1 MSVGAPRPDQVAA
14 EAQAPVLSVA
24 GLTTSFMRER
34 QSIPV
39 VRDVSFEIAPRETV
53 AIVGESGSGKSV
65 TALSIMRLIPK
76 ESGRSEGRIML
87 SGRDLL
93 TLPEADMKHIR
104 GNDVAMIFQ
113 EPMTS
118 LNPVLTIGFQ
128 IAEALI
134 QHRGLSRAAA
144 EAETIRLLDRVRIP
158 AAKSRFHEHPHR
170 FSGGMRQRVM
180 IAMALACRPKLLIA
194 DEPTTA
200 LDVTIQAQILELLK
214 ELQQEEGMSILFITH
229 DMGVVAEIADRTV
242 VMYGGQAVE
251 TDATSRIFAAPSHP
265 YTRSL
270 LAAVPRLGS
279 MDGRTRP
286 MRFPIVDKVTGT
298 SDEPV
303 ETPDTVSSAER
314 PLLEV
319 SNLTTRF
326 PIRSGLFGK
335 VSGRVH
341 AVENISFTLR
351 AGETLALVGESGCGK
366 STTGRSILKLT
377 EPDAGTVLID
387 GQDVLAM
394 NGRTL
399 RDFRRHM
406 QIVFQD
412 PFASLNP
419 RMSVGTAIAAPLL
432 ANGLATAAQA
442 RDKVADLLVRVG
454 LTADMAARF
463 PHEFSGG
470 QRQRICIARRACAR
484 TKIDCRGRSGLRAR
498 CLGQGASRQF
508 DARPSGQHGARLSL
522 HFPRHCGGR
531 ADEPS
536 RRGDVSRRDRRDRPA
551 GRLVRQPA
559 ASLHQETD
567 GRRSRARPLAPRHQA
582 RGRQRRDQKP
592 GARGRLPAAGAAI
605 SRSLARPC
613 RAGLGRGVVGLT
625 HQGTVRLGCFRGTRR
640 CRLVLLKS

>member
-1 MSVGAPRPDQVAA
+1 MSTGASRPDPIVA
-14 EAQAPVLSVA
+14 EAKAPVLSVA
-24 GLTTSFMRER
+24 GLTTSFLRER
-34 QSIPV
+34 QWIPV
-39 VRDVSFEIAPRETV
+39 VRDVSFDIAAKETV

-76 ESGRSEGRIML
+76 ESGRVEGRVTL
-87 SGRDLL
+87 AGRDLL
-93 TLPEADMKHIR
+93 TLSEASMTDVR

-158 AAKSRFHEHPHR
+158 AAASRFHEHPHR

-180 IAMALACRPKLLIA
+180 IAMALACKPKLLIA

-251 TDATSRIFAAPSHP
+251 TDATARIFAAPSHP
-265 YTRSL
+265 YTSAL

-279 MDGRTRP
+279 MGGRTRP

-298 SDEPV
+298 SDEPT
-303 ETPDTVSSAER
+303 ETPETVSTAER

-319 SNLTTRF
+319 ANLTTRF

-377 EPDAGTVLID
+377 EPDSGTVLVD

-394 NGRTL
+394 NARTL
-399 RDFRRHM
+399 RDFRKQM

-432 ANGLATAAQA
+432 ANGLATASQA

-470 QRQRICIARRACAR
+470 QRQRICIARALA
-484 TKIDCRGRSGLRAR
+484 
-498 CLGQGASRQF
+498 LG
-508 DARPSGQHGARLSL
+508 PKLIV
-522 HFPRHCGGR
+522 
-531 ADEPS
+531 ADEAVSALDVSVKAQVVNLMLDLQAGMGLAYLFISHDIAVVERMSHRVAVMYLGEIVETGPRAALFGNPQHPYTKKLMAAVPVPDPS
-536 RRGDVSRRDRRDRPA
+536 RRGTKRETSNDEIRSPVRAPDYQPP
-551 GRLVRQPA
+551 VRQYREV
-559 ASLHQETD
+559 S
-567 GRRSRARPLAPRHQA
+567 
-582 RGRQRRDQKP
+582 P
-592 GARGRLPAAGAAI
+592 GH
-605 SRSLARPC
+605 
-613 RAGLGRGVVGLT
+613 VVQVWGEEW
-625 HQGTVRLGCFRGTRR
+625 
-640 CRLVLLKS
+640 SA

>member
-1 MSVGAPRPDQVAA
+1 MSSGASVPDHVAA
-14 EAQAPVLSVA
+14 NARSPVLSVS

-34 QSIPV
+34 QWSPV
-39 VRDVSFEIAPRETV
+39 VRDVSFDVASRETV

-76 ESGRSEGRIML
+76 ENGRVEGRVQL
-87 SGRDLL
+87 AGRDLL
-93 TLPEADMKHIR
+93 TLPEASMKDVR
-104 GNDVAMIFQ
+104 GNEVAMIFQ

-134 QHRGLSRAAA
+134 QHRSLSRAAA
-144 EAETIRLLDRVRIP
+144 EVETIRLLDRVRIP

-180 IAMALACRPKLLIA
+180 IAMALACKPRLLIA

-214 ELQQEEGMSILFITH
+214 ELQQEEEMSILFITH

-251 TDATSRIFAAPSHP
+251 TDATARIFASASHP

-279 MDGRTRP
+279 MDGRPRP

-298 SDEPV
+298 SDEPA
-303 ETPDTVSSAER
+303 ETPDTVSIAER

-341 AVENISFTLR
+341 AVENISFSLR

-377 EPDAGTVLID
+377 EPDSGTVLVD

-394 NGRTL
+394 NARTL
-399 RDFRRHM
+399 RDFRKQM

-432 ANGLATAAQA
+432 ANGLATASQA
-442 RDKVADLLVRVG
+442 REKVADLLVRVG

-470 QRQRICIARRACAR
+470 QRQRICIARALA
-484 TKIDCRGRSGLRAR
+484 
-498 CLGQGASRQF
+498 LG
-508 DARPSGQHGARLSL
+508 PKLIV
-522 HFPRHCGGR
+522 
-531 ADEPS
+531 ADEAVSALDVSVKAQVVNLMLDLQASMGLAYLFISHDIAVVERMSHRVAVMYLGEIVETGPRAALFGNPQHPYTKKLMAAVPVPDPA
-536 RRGDVSRRDRRDRPA
+536 RRGIRRQVANDEIRSPVRSPDYQPP
-551 GRLVRQPA
+551 VRQYREV
-559 ASLHQETD
+559 S
-567 GRRSRARPLAPRHQA
+567 
-582 RGRQRRDQKP
+582 P
-592 GARGRLPAAGAAI
+592 GH
-605 SRSLARPC
+605 
-613 RAGLGRGVVGLT
+613 VVQVWGEEW
-625 HQGTVRLGCFRGTRR
+625 
-640 CRLVLLKS
+640 SN

>member
-1 MSVGAPRPDQVAA
+1 MSSGASRPDQAIA

-24 GLTTSFMRER
+24 GLTTSFVRER
-34 QSIPV
+34 QWIPV
-39 VRDVSFEIAPRETV
+39 VRNVSFDIAPRETV

-76 ESGRSEGRIML
+76 ESGRIEGRIML

-93 TLPEADMKHIR
+93 MLPEASMKDIR

-144 EAETIRLLDRVRIP
+144 EAETIRLLDHVRIP
-158 AAKSRFHEHPHR
+158 AAKSRLHEYPHR

-180 IAMALACRPKLLIA
+180 IAMALACKPKLLIA

-214 ELQQEEGMSILFITH
+214 QLQQEEGMSILFITH

-265 YTRSL
+265 YTRAL

-279 MDGRTRP
+279 MDGRARP

-298 SDEPV
+298 SDEPA

-387 GQDVLAM
+387 GQDVLTM

-399 RDFRRHM
+399 RDFRKHM

-432 ANGLATAAQA
+432 ANGLATATQA
-442 RDKVADLLVRVG
+442 RDKVADLLARVG

-470 QRQRICIARRACAR
+470 QRQRICIARALA
-484 TKIDCRGRSGLRAR
+484 
-498 CLGQGASRQF
+498 LG
-508 DARPSGQHGARLSL
+508 PKLIV
-522 HFPRHCGGR
+522 
-531 ADEPS
+531 ADEAVSALDVSVKAQVVNLMLDLQASMGLAFLFISHDIAVVERMSHRVAVMYLGEIVEIGPRAAVFGNPQHPYTKKLMAAVPVPDPA
-536 RRGDVSRRDRRDRPA
+536 RRGTGREVANDEIRSPVRAPDYQPPARQYREVS
-551 GRLVRQPA
+551 
-559 ASLHQETD
+559 
-567 GRRSRARPLAPRHQA
+567 
-582 RGRQRRDQKP
+582 P
-592 GARGRLPAAGAAI
+592 GH
-605 SRSLARPC
+605 
-613 RAGLGRGVVGLT
+613 VVQVWGEEW
-625 HQGTVRLGCFRGTRR
+625 
-640 CRLVLLKS
+640 SA